1 MYPGYLPECMIC
13 FTFWA
18 LHGVYNIENALL
30 VCPYP
35 PVLFA
40 AVAEPSLAKEVF
52 ALVKSDAD
60 VNLKPC
66 FDGYFLRKYYVHH
79 FVFDLRLREILVF
92 LGPCFCAYF
101 YFIEAFE
108 VLRQTVSAQNLIH
121 TKSGKLNILFWYK
134 ADRIVRFLVRNIT

>member
-1 MYPGYLPECMIC
+1 MYPGYLSECVIR
-13 FTFWA
+13 FAFWA
-18 LHGVYNIENALL
+18 LYRVYNIENALL
-30 VCPYP
+30 VCPYA

-40 AVAEPSLAKEVF
+40 AVAEPSLAKEVL

-101 YFIEAFE
+101 YFIEAF
-108 VLRQTVSAQNLIH
+108 L
-121 TKSGKLNILFWYK
+121 KKFGDGKLNEIRDTGARVEVFEGFIDKFDHL
-134 ADRIVRFLVRNIT
+134 LEN